1 MFKKFFVSFL
11 TFAFVSVQANAA
23 TNNSLKAAFDQLNY
37 SLSVEWDQ
45 KDRTFYDSKMKEFT
59 AQVAELQAKGLTNA
73 ELSEF
78 ALTQVKDKALAAE
91 LNTAFT
97 MIQLNKMNQTDAR
110 KLVLDAVSKSYNRGA
125 SWSSDAFL
133 IGGLVVLV
141 LAVALAAAGGTVSAG
156 GGAGCYQEYVCY
168 DYYDSWGFYWYSDC
182 YYETFCY

>member
-1 MFKKFFVSFL
+1 MFKRFFVGFL
-11 TFAFVSVQANAA
+11 AFAFISVQANAA

-45 KDRTFYDSKMKEFT
+45 KDRAFYDAKMKEFT
-59 AQVAELQAKGLTNA
+59 AQVAELQAQGLTNA

-78 ALTQVKDKALAAE
+78 ALTQVKDKTLAAE

-97 MIQLNKMNQTDAR
+97 MIQINKMNQSEAR
-110 KLVLDAVSKSYNRGA
+110 KLVLDTVSKSYNQGA

-141 LAVALAAAGGTVSAG
+141 LAVALAAAGGSVRGG
-156 GGAGCYQEYVCY
+156 GGAGCYEDYVCY
-168 DYYDSWGFYWYSDC
+168 DYYDSWGYYWYSDC
-182 YYETFCY
+182 FYETYCY